1 MKRVVISL
9 WVVGVLASRLFSE
22 EQVSAEEAS
31 PPMNYAAYAAALQH
45 YVNDDGLVNYKGL
58 KAKSTDLDAFT
69 TALAALEPTV
79 YDRWSDK
86 DKIAF
91 WLNAYN
97 AFTLQAIVTHYPIRP
112 SLLGS
117 LRFPKNSIRQIP
129 GVWTELR
136 FAVMGRQMTLDE
148 IEHETLRKQFNEPR
162 IHVALVCAAMGCPPL
177 RNEPYTGDTL
187 EAQLVD
193 QTRRMLGHPL
203 KFRIDRKA
211 GQVYLSSIFKW
222 FGDDFVKTY
231 GANGKFAGH
240 SDTEKAVL
248 HFISQHLEDND
259 QSYIIN
265 SQYGLTYL
273 DYDWSLNEQQA
284 LSLKPLVELLK
295 AQG

>member
-1 MKRVVISL
+1 MNRVIISL
-9 WVVGVLASRLFSE
+9 FMVGVLASRLCAE
-22 EQVSAEEAS
+22 EQAPAEGAS

-45 YVNDDGLVNYKGL
+45 YVNDIGLVNYKGL

-69 TALAALEPTV
+69 TALAALEPTM

-91 WLNAYN
+91 WLNVYN
-97 AFTLQAIVTHYPIRP
+97 AFTLQAIITHYPVQLP
-112 SLLGS
+112 LLGS
-117 LRFPKNSIRQIP
+117 LRFPSNSIRQIP
-129 GVWTELR
+129 GVWTALR
-136 FAVMGRQMTLDE
+136 FAVMGQHMTLDE

-162 IHVALVCAAMGCPPL
+162 IHMALVCAAMGCPPL
-177 RNEPYTGDTL
+177 RNEPYTGDKL
-187 EAQLVD
+187 EAQLAH

-231 GANGKFAGH
+231 GTNRKFAGH

-248 HFISQHLEDND
+248 HFISQHLDDND
-259 QSYIIN
+259 HNYLISG
-265 SQYGLTYL
+265 QYGLKYL
-273 DYDWSLNEQQA
+273 DYDWSLNETY
-284 LSLKPLVELLK
+284 PL
-295 AQG
+295 

>member
-1 MKRVVISL
+1 MMNRVIITL
-9 WVVGVLASRLFSE
+9 FMGGVFASTLRSE
-22 EQVSAEEAS
+22 DQASAEEAS
-31 PPMNYAAYAAALQH
+31 PPMTYTAYAAALQH
-45 YVNDDGLVNYKGL
+45 YVDDDGLVNYKGL

-69 TALAALEPTV
+69 TSLSALEPTV
-79 YDRWSDK
+79 YDHWSDQ

-91 WLNAYN
+91 WLNVYN
-97 AFTLQAIVTHYPIRP
+97 AFTLQAIMTHYPIQP
-112 SLLGS
+112 SLLAS

-136 FAVMGRQMTLDE
+136 FAVIGRQMTLDE

-162 IHVALVCAAMGCPPL
+162 IHMALVCAAMGCPPL
-177 RNEPYTGDTL
+177 RNEPYTGDKL

-193 QTRRMLGHPL
+193 QTRRTLGHPL

-231 GANGKFAGH
+231 GTNGKFAGH

-259 QSYIIN
+259 QSYLM
-265 SQYGLTYL
+265 SGQYGLRYL
-273 DYDWSLNEQQA
+273 DYDWSLNEQHV
-284 LSLKPLVELLK
+284 P
-295 AQG
+295 